1 MTETLEFLQRHG
13 YWLVFVWIFID
24 QLGVPIPAVPL
35 LIGAGALAG
44 AGKID
49 LPTILTVAV
58 IASLLADVVW
68 FSAGRRR
75 GHHVLSWMCAITLE
89 PDSCVRRAETVFVAR
104 GLQAL
109 LVAKFLP
116 GVNAIAAAL
125 AGVVR
130 VHPGRFM
137 GYAAAGGLLWA
148 GSWIGLG
155 YFFSVA
161 IVELVS
167 KAARLGMSAAAL
179 VVAALGAYVLIK
191 YVQRQRFLRSIRIA
205 RITPEDL
212 KQQLDA
218 GEDVLV
224 LDLRTALDVDT
235 MAYMIPG
242 ALRLAAEDLEHR
254 HGELPRD
261 REIVLYCT

>member
-1 MTETLEFLQRHG
+1 MTETLEFVQRHG
-13 YWLVFVWIFID
+13 YWLVFVWIFVD

-44 AGKID
+44 AGKTD
-49 LPTILTVAV
+49 LAT
-58 IASLLADVVW
+58 LLAVALVASFLADLVW

-75 GHHVLSWMCAITLE
+75 GHHVLTWMCAITLE
-89 PDSCVRRAETVFVAR
+89 PDSCVRRAETVFAAR

-116 GVNAIAAAL
+116 GLNAIAAAL
-125 AGVVR
+125 AGIVG
-130 VHPGRFM
+130 VHAGWFA

-155 YFFSVA
+155 YFFSAA
-161 IVELVS
+161 IVEVVS
-167 KAARLGMSAAAL
+167 QAARLGMSAIAL
-179 VVAALGAYVLIK
+179 LAVGLGAYVAFK
-191 YVQRQRFLRSIRIA
+191 YVQRRRFLRSIRIA
-205 RITPEDL
+205 RITPDDL
-212 KQQLDA
+212 KQRLDA

-224 LDLRTALDVDT
+224 LDLRSALDVDT

-242 ALRLAAEDLEHR
+242 SLRVAAEDLEHR
-254 HGELPRD
+254 HRELPRD